1 MPTCKN
7 CLHHDVCHKRK
18 ESVSL
23 DPMKCGYKCPDFKD
37 RTPCIELPCKMG
49 DKLYIIVTKRP
60 RVYCE
65 KFSFIKQSR
74 LTYCNLE
81 RVLKE
86 FGKTVFLTHEDA
98 ERALKEMRK

>member
-1 MPTCKN
+1 MATCKE
-7 CLHHDVCHKRK
+7 CLHGDVCHAVHIGGHIQEGAEACKN
-18 ESVSL
+18 
-23 DPMKCGYKCPDFKD
+23 FKD
-37 RTPCIELPCKMG
+37 RTRYIELPCKMG

-74 LTYCNLE
+74 LTYGNLE

-98 ERALKEMRK
+98 ERALQ

>member
-1 MPTCKN
+1 MATCKECVHEN
-7 CLHHDVCHKRK
+7 VCVIKAMPSAFENTKWDK
-18 ESVSL
+18 EPC
-23 DPMKCGYKCPDFKD
+23 DHFKN
-37 RTPCIELPCKMG
+37 RAHYIELPCKMG

-81 RVLKE
+81 RVLKD
-86 FGKTVFLTHEDA
+86 FGKTVFLTYEDA
-98 ERALKEMRK
+98 ERALQ